1 MIFQKNSITDYESCV
16 SRFKMDLPIF
26 PKQASKLEVELENLL
41 DGGAHE
47 WIWRLCDGIECDE
60 SDSSYL
66 KVYWC
71 SEAMRFLAEQ
81 QRRYITA
88 IFERAIEETELA
100 QYLMQIARYQNGEKF
115 ECAEEVELYLDTQ
128 IAAGYSISIDDEL
141 DVVPEEYRDVLY
153 TYVAQLRLANA
164 A

>member
-1 MIFQKNSITDYESCV
+1 MIFQKDSITDYESCV
-16 SRFKMDLPIF
+16 SRFKMDLPIL
-26 PKQASKLEVELENLL
+26 PTQASRLEVELENLL
-41 DGGAHE
+41 ERGAHE

-71 SEAMRFLAEQ
+71 SEAMRFLTEQ
-81 QRRYITA
+81 QRRYLTD
-88 IFERAIEETELA
+88 IFEEAIEETAFAQFLA
-100 QYLMQIARYQNGEKF
+100 QIARYQNGEKF
-115 ECAEEVELYLDTQ
+115 ECAEEVEIYLDAQ
-128 IAAGYSISIDDEL
+128 IAAGYSISMDNEL
-141 DVVPEEYRDVLY
+141 DVVPEEYHHVLY